1 MRPTE
6 KEGLAKVR
14 EGYAKQREKKAL
26 VPLAYAQEHKPKLVF
41 DATTV
46 PTPKFIGTKHLRK
59 YPIARGIPILTGLRF
74 FKRGNFLGNS
84 PEYSKIPL

>member
-14 EGYAKQREKKAL
+14 EGYAKHREKKAL

-46 PTPKFIGTKHLRK
+46 PTPKFIGHKHFESILLREGSL
-59 YPIARGIPILTGLRF
+59 Y
-74 FKRGNFLGNS
+74 
-84 PEYSKIPL
+84 